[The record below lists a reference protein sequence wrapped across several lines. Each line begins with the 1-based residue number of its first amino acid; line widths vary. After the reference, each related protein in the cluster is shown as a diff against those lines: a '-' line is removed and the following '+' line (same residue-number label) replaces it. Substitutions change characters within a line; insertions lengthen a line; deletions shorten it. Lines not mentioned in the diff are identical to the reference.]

1 VGSLSLPA
9 SGVIYIDT
17 APIIYSVEKH
27 PDYAPSLR
35 PLWAASKSG
44 EIQVITSELALLET
58 LVGPLKHGDSELAE
72 VYSELLTATEMR
84 LLPITLEVLTDAA
97 RLRADTNMKTPDAIH
112 AATALAA
119 GCDLF
124 ITNDGGFRRVA
135 SLPVV
140 IISEVVRA

>member
-9 SGVIYIDT
+9 SGGIYIDN
-17 APIIYSVEKH
+17 APILYSVEKH

-35 PLWAASKSG
+35 PVWAASKSG
-44 EIQVITSELALLET
+44 AIQVITSELALLET
-58 LVGPLKHGDSELAE
+58 LVGPLKHGDSELAD

-84 LLPITLEVLTDAA
+84 LLPITLEVL
-97 RLRADTNMKTPDAIH
+97 PDAIH

-124 ITNDGGFRRVA
+124 VTNDGGFRRVA